1 MGFFKFVMICFDALA
16 WPILA
21 LGYPLAASIQAIET
35 NSDTDCRKLV
45 TYWVLFSLISLFE
58 YAFMDLLEWVSDWPY
73 VKLLMVC
80 WLMIPRFDGAF
91 HVYNNFI
98 HPCLYVDLQ
107 TIIKDLFA
115 KRENFLKE
123 AEKRVKA
130 YGFDFEALEK
140 LISSSKSEGNGPGIK
155 QKDSENA
162 YPSAASPAL
171 QVNGKKVVVTAVK
184 QIPKAEV
191 NGFWA
196 NNKIPVEIKEA
207 ANPSIPTFQQVQ
219 KTWIPKAELNVD
231 KNSIKILPPVEF
243 KAAANPGMSTL
254 QQVQKEWNCAMCQV
268 IVSSEIELK
277 SHLQGSQHNATC
289 EELMK
294 AKNQASKSRFS
305 APSASYDFKTPRK
318 EPEKCAYGSRTT
330 HQESNKPN
338 GVWQAEIENTFVE
351 VKNSKY
357 LCSVCNISCTSYGDL
372 VSHLD
377 GKKHLSHVRNC

>member
-16 WPILA
+16 WPIFA

-35 NSDTDCRKLV
+35 NSDRDCRKLV
-45 TYWVLFSLISLFE
+45 AYWVLFSLISLFE
-58 YAFMDLLEWVSDWPY
+58 YAFMDLLERVSDWPY

-80 WLMIPRFDGAF
+80 WLTMPRFDGAF

-115 KRENFLKE
+115 KRKNFLKE

-130 YGFDFEALEK
+130 YGFDFEALKK

-155 QKDSENA
+155 QKDSKNA
-162 YPSAASPAL
+162 YASATSAAL
-171 QVNGKKVVVTAVK
+171 QVNGKKVVLTAVK

-191 NGFWA
+191 NVFWA

-207 ANPSIPTFQQVQ
+207 ANPGIPTLQQVQ
-219 KTWIPKAELNVD
+219 KFWIPKAELNVD
-231 KNSIKILPPVEF
+231 ENNTKILSPVEF

-254 QQVQKEWNCAMCQV
+254 QQVQKEWTCAMCQV
-268 IVSSEIELK
+268 IVSNERELE
-277 SHLQGSQHNATC
+277 SHLQGSQHSATC
-289 EELMK
+289 EDLMK
-294 AKNQASKSRFS
+294 PKNQASEGRFS
-305 APSASYDFKTPRK
+305 APSASYDSKTPRK
-318 EPEKCAYGSRTT
+318 EPEKFASGNRTT

-357 LCSVCNISCTSYGDL
+357 LCSICNISCTSSGDL
-372 VSHLD
+372 VSHLN
-377 GKKHLSHVRNC
+377 GKKHLSRI